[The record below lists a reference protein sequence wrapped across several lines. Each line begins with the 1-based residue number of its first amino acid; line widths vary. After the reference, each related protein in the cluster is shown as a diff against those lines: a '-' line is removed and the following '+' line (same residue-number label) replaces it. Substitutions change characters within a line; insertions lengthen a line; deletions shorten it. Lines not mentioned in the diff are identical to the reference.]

1 MRHAPSSS
9 HLQLRNGGR
18 GDINKPSVG
27 IRGQTRLPIIW
38 ELAGF
43 KEIAFALGLQGWSID
58 WTCRIFG
65 QGGENLMGQDAEVR
79 CSMQRAPG
87 RLVAGAWGIE
97 GNNTGKESGLWARLR
112 NLNLNDWQGGAPLRA
127 RERPCL
133 LGRVKPQSWVGWE
146 QQRQGNQE
154 GLCSPPE
161 LLWLPLQ
168 IGSEKAKIL
177 AFPGHFVVCGMTW
190 PSTAIPHYPKLFISK
205 FNGVWVGHLEIR
217 NAPLSKSI
225 RDRT

>member
-9 HLQLRNGGR
+9 HLQLRNGGK

-65 QGGENLMGQDAEVR
+65 QGVENLMGQDAEVR

-87 RLVAGAWGIE
+87 RLVAGAWGIG

-133 LGRVKPQSWVGWE
+133 LGRVKPQSWGGWE
-146 QQRQGNQE
+146 RQRQGNQ

-161 LLWLPLQ
+161 LAAIANWEWEGKDTG
-168 IGSEKAKIL
+168 ISRT
-177 AFPGHFVVCGMTW
+177 FCGMWHDVTKHSY
-190 PSTAIPHYPKLFISK
+190 PS
-205 FNGVWVGHLEIR
+205 
-217 NAPLSKSI
+217 LSKAVYFQI
-225 RDRT
+225 QWCLGRTFGNKEYSFVQIYSG